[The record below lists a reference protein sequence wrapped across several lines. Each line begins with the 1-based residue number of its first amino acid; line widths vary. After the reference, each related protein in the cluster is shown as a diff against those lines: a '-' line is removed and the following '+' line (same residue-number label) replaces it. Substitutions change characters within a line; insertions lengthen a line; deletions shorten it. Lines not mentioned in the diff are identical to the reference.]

1 MNGDI
6 GGRPLSRRAWLGLMA
21 AGAAAGLVGTRR
33 GRARAAPALLR
44 RPIPSTSTWHISESI
59 PAVGLG
65 TWRTFDVGDSTAE
78 REPLKEVLRRFVALG
93 GRVIDSSP
101 MYGAA
106 ETVVGDLTADL
117 RIHDSLFLATKV
129 WTSGREAGVAQ
140 MERSL
145 QRLRTRRLDLM
156 QVHNLVDW
164 QTHLRTL
171 REWKQAGRLRY
182 LGVTHSTAGAYGELE
197 RVMRS
202 EPLDFVQLN
211 YSLGE
216 REAERRLLPLA
227 RDRGIA
233 VLVNRPFAAGG
244 LFGRVR
250 GQPLPP
256 WAADFDCESWAQFF
270 LKWILAHPAVTC
282 VIPATSRPEH
292 LTDNMRAGQGALP
305 DAATRER
312 MVAFLAAR

>member
-1 MNGDI
+1 MKGDS
-6 GGRPLSRRAWLGLMA
+6 GGRPLSRRAWLRLMT
-21 AGAAAGLVGTRR
+21 AAAGLMGSGG
-33 GRARAAPALLR
+33 GRAMAAPALLQ
-44 RPIPSTSTWHISESI
+44 RPIPSTGESI
-59 PAVGLG
+59 PAIGLG
-65 TWRTFDVGDSTAE
+65 TWRTFDVGASPAE
-78 REPLKEVLRRFVALG
+78 REPLREVLRRFVALG

-106 ETVVGDLTADL
+106 ERVVGDLAADL
-117 RIHDSLFLATKV
+117 GIHDALFLATKV

-182 LGVTHSTAGAYGELE
+182 LGVTHYTASAYGELE
-197 RVMRS
+197 RIMRS

-270 LKWILAHPAVTC
+270 LKWVLGHPAVTC

-292 LTDNMRAGQGALP
+292 LADNMRAGQGALP

-312 MVAFLAAR
+312 MVALVAR